1 MYDCTFARQSAGKP
15 VRRKFWPSTNHKII
29 LNWALLYSVVILV
42 DAQNFH
48 HTSFPSCRRKVKL
61 EVPVLIWSNYW
72 TFLVENAQNVE
83 DGNGKRKS
91 SLRKRFFGNFQR
103 LSETQTEAGEDDHS
117 SINEENSIEPK
128 ILSDEELLHKYWKL
142 VVSSLLITKD
152 TGRLKPYFFATKI

>member
-1 MYDCTFARQSAGKP
+1 MR
-15 VRRKFWPSTNHKII
+15 
-29 LNWALLYSVVILV
+29 
-42 DAQNFH
+42 
-48 HTSFPSCRRKVKL
+48 KL
-61 EVPVLIWSNYW
+61 EVLGFIWSNYW

-103 LSETQTEAGEDDHS
+103 LSETTEGGEDDNS

-142 VVSSLLITKD
+142 VVSSLLIKVHIFWE
-152 TGRLKPYFFATKI
+152 GHKILWNLHLTFVLCM

>member
-1 MYDCTFARQSAGKP
+1 M
-15 VRRKFWPSTNHKII
+15 HKCHRG
-29 LNWALLYSVVILV
+29 LWYR
-42 DAQNFH
+42 H
-48 HTSFPSCRRKVKL
+48 KL
-61 EVPVLIWSNYW
+61 EVLGFIWSNYW

-103 LSETQTEAGEDDHS
+103 LSETTEGGEDDNS

-142 VVSSLLITKD
+142 VVSS
-152 TGRLKPYFFATKI
+152 FA

>member
-1 MYDCTFARQSAGKP
+1 MSESSVFCWNVSRWS
-15 VRRKFWPSTNHKII
+15 KFLSHRLSYKSTN
-29 LNWALLYSVVILV
+29 V
-42 DAQNFH
+42 
-48 HTSFPSCRRKVKL
+48 RKL
-61 EVPVLIWSNYW
+61 EVLGFIWSNYW

-103 LSETQTEAGEDDHS
+103 LSETTEGGEDDNS

-142 VVSSLLITKD
+142 VVSSLLIKVHIFWE
-152 TGRLKPYFFATKI
+152 GHKILWNLHLTFVLCK

>member
-1 MYDCTFARQSAGKP
+1 MFVNG
-15 VRRKFWPSTNHKII
+15 
-29 LNWALLYSVVILV
+29 
-42 DAQNFH
+42 QNFY
-48 HTSFPSCRRKVKL
+48 HTSFPDSYKSTNVRKL
-61 EVPVLIWSNYW
+61 EVLGFIWSNYW

-103 LSETQTEAGEDDHS
+103 LSETEAGDDDNS

-142 VVSSLLITKD
+142 VVSSLLIT
-152 TGRLKPYFFATKI
+152 LKSVQDCNFKSWIQKSRVGLSPSI

>member
-1 MYDCTFARQSAGKP
+1 MYNEWSLAFQTRTKVQMCERQ
-15 VRRKFWPSTNHKII
+15 KFY
-29 LNWALLYSVVILV
+29 ALFGLTI
-42 DAQNFH
+42 
-48 HTSFPSCRRKVKL
+48 
-61 EVPVLIWSNYW
+61 E

-103 LSETQTEAGEDDHS
+103 LSETTEGGEDDNS

-142 VVSSLLITKD
+142 VVSS
-152 TGRLKPYFFATKI
+152 FA